1 MDFLLTQTN
10 EINFQMLYFFL
21 DGNEKGIFR
30 ICEKT
35 GKIHLDRSVASAAG
49 TTFTLTVK
57 VTDGDFCSS
66 AVLKILITSSC

>member
-10 EINFQMLYFFL
+10 VIIFQMLYFFV
-21 DGNEKGIFR
+21 DGNEKGIFW